1 MHPWQRSVLNFC
13 SRLWLNGPRKQAVVL
28 TTNLPFS
35 EWTQVIPNARLCK
48 ALLDRITDRAHIL
61 ETGTESYR
69 FRRTAAK
76 HKKAGKET

>member
-1 MHPWQRSVLNFC
+1 MPLAEVGAEFLFQVVAERAE
-13 SRLWLNGPRKQAVVL
+13 KAAVIL

-61 ETGTESYR
+61 ETGRESYR
-69 FRRTAAK
+69 FRRTAEKQKGAK
-76 HKKAGKET
+76 TT